1 MQMQTNRSGH
11 RRRPQFQPHA
21 EVVEG
26 RFLLSAIPFY
36 PTNQLLTNPPGA
48 QPIRPNTPVLPY
60 GETNRKATFIDTT
73 VHIQNGKHIVLG
85 FQDYVGPY
93 ANLDAISGFIKIGSG
108 GFIGDNAAIVSDPGS
123 QAVDPTTSII
133 IGDNVYIGY
142 NATVYGPSQIGG
154 FGPNGKATEIGPGAL
169 IDGATIAPG
178 DIVGALARIG
188 PGVTVPTGIEVKPGV
203 NITTNAEASDPTL
216 GFVESIVSA
225 DQTTMVKLLA
235 NSKLLAQGYATLY
248 QGQAATG
255 VSPGV
260 AVGPP
265 DNGNLA
271 IVSGAGF
278 EPLYT
283 LAESTSS
290 GNLTTVQ
297 GATLAPSVSASTS
310 APTNSPSFIDPSG
323 KQLLAQIPAFP
334 ARVTGET
341 NFKFRAN
348 KAAHRL
354 GHGNSIAADQ
364 GQPINISAITSTGNG
379 VTINSP
385 LGGAL
390 TIDPGLQ
397 VASGAVLLG
406 GDSSTFTIGDQVT
419 IGANSVVSQSSL
431 GAGTVVGSHAYV
443 FGSTLPAGTV
453 VPNNAIIIANKPA
466 GTVEW

>member
-1 MQMQTNRSGH
+1 M
-11 RRRPQFQPHA
+11 
-21 EVVEG
+21 
-26 RFLLSAIPFY
+26 
-36 PTNQLLTNPPGA
+36 
-48 QPIRPNTPVLPY
+48 
-60 GETNRKATFIDTT
+60 
-73 VHIQNGKHIVLG
+73 
-85 FQDYVGPY
+85 
-93 ANLDAISGFIKIGSG
+93 
-108 GFIGDNAAIVSDPGS
+108 
-123 QAVDPTTSII
+123 
-133 IGDNVYIGY
+133 YIGY

-154 FGPNGKATEIGPGAL
+154 FGPYGKATEIGPGAL

-178 DIVGALARIG
+178 DIVGALARVG
-188 PGVTVPTGIEVKPGV
+188 PGVTVPAGLEVKPGV

-216 GFVESIVSA
+216 GFVESLVSA
-225 DQTTMVKLLA
+225 DQTTLVKLLT

-260 AVGPP
+260 AVNPP

-271 IVSGAGF
+271 NVAGAGF

-283 LAESTSS
+283 LAQSTSS

-297 GATLAPSVSASTS
+297 AATLAPSVSASTS
-310 APTNSPSFIDPSG
+310 APTNSPTFIDPSG
-323 KQLLAQIPAFP
+323 KQLKAQIPAFP

-348 KAAHRL
+348 RPPLTWDAATRSPPTRASRSTSPPSL
-354 GHGNSIAADQ
+354 RPAGGSRSTRRWV
-364 GQPINISAITSTGNG
+364 GPSPSARASRRGNG
-379 VTINSP
+379 
-385 LGGAL
+385 
-390 TIDPGLQ
+390 
-397 VASGAVLLG
+397 AVILG

-453 VPNNAIIIANKPA
+453 VPNNAIIINNKPA
-466 GTVEW
+466 GTVQW